1 MTDEFYLP
9 EPDVILPQSKDNKQG
24 RSGEMSGPNAA
35 GVRWMMETANNHSY
49 DIYQA
54 LLGEKDPSK
63 FSGGSEVIYDPYDE
77 NDPLFD
83 DDFNGIAREMAR
95 CVLPVANYTEL
106 YWTQN
111 LHNMMHLLK
120 LRMDK
125 HAQYEV
131 RVLADTIYEL
141 IKPIFP
147 AALEAFDDYVREAK
161 TLSRMEIDL
170 TKKLL
175 SSKVSPAATF
185 STLLLGY
192 GSDKL
197 LADEFGMSLRE
208 LREYAETWGLPLYDE
223 VNVSVDAPKRKARTS
238 ST

>member
-1 MTDEFYLP
+1 
-9 EPDVILPQSKDNKQG
+9 
-24 RSGEMSGPNAA
+24 
-35 GVRWMMETANNHSY
+35 
-49 DIYQA
+49 
-54 LLGEKDPSK
+54 
-63 FSGGSEVIYDPYDE
+63 
-77 NDPLFD
+77 
-83 DDFNGIAREMAR
+83 
-95 CVLPVANYTEL
+95 
-106 YWTQN
+106 
-111 LHNMMHLLK
+111 
-120 LRMDK
+120 MDK